1 MKPRVF
7 HAGPFFW
14 VEHDID
20 VDHFD
25 TWEAAMAFAHRLL
38 ES

>member
-20 VDHFD
+20 LDHFD
-25 TWEAAMAFAHRLL
+25 TWEDAMRFAL
-38 ES
+38 ECVEA